1 MEGSRWGDF
10 FKKTL
15 TNVES
20 SLDKVLEVPNHEGG
34 SPDAP
39 KSKDDV
45 IRKLVEEGQALSKH
59 ELQLN
64 NTIKNL
70 RKNLIETESK
80 LKRQEVGKSED
91 APNTTDESKVDVQ
104 ERLDSVRKDYE
115 NRIALLEKENELLK
129 RKVEEVTVDS
139 MEVVRLTRQVETLST
154 QQSIQK
160 SQWLRSEEKLKAEIE
175 YLSGQCHKLAENN
188 QLAQKDSSAVNEKL
202 FGFMQREEAFKKQ
215 LESKNDEIEKL
226 SKSFTDLQQEYQT
239 KTQMLQQTIESSTVA
254 APTEIFPNS
263 VDTLAKKNDGE
274 DVEYYPNND
283 DNEHTPTNASKPN
296 LAGNMNVLDKDK
308 QDIDSHFDMRT
319 SSSSSNRNRPPP
331 LKLKGDI
338 YSEENGVFSEDDL
351 TRDTEVTKQE
361 VLENYLNTLAISP
374 TEQKA
379 PRLPRTASEGKRMGR
394 QSSSRFTSMNSMVMS
409 PKSASHDFDALSSLS
424 YTPST
429 TEKPVGNTGPDMS
442 LLEQLSSTIRRL
454 EAELQTTKQQVVQLI
469 NQRDQARQE
478 IVNSYV
484 EKETK
489 DTSERELTELREQY
503 DSLRK
508 ELTEAQAILRRRT
521 DRVYELELDI
531 KEMRQLYQSQIDL
544 LARN

>member
-20 SLDKVLEVPNHEGG
+20 SLDKVLEVPSHEGG
-34 SPDAP
+34 SPNAP

-59 ELQLN
+59 ELKLS
-64 NTIKNL
+64 NTVKTL
-70 RKNLIETESK
+70 RKNLDETESK
-80 LKRQEVGKSED
+80 LKKLEDGKPTEKSS
-91 APNTTDESKVDVQ
+91 TTDNSEISVQ
-104 ERLDSVRKDYE
+104 ERLESVKKDYE
-115 NRIALLEKENELLK
+115 NRITLLEKENELLK
-129 RKVEEVTVDS
+129 RKVEEATVDS

-160 SQWLRSEEKLKAEIE
+160 NQWLRSEEKLKAEIAH
-175 YLSGQCHKLAENN
+175 LSGQCRIFTQHTQVAQENYKAASN
-188 QLAQKDSSAVNEKL
+188 MVSE
-202 FGFMQREEAFKKQ
+202 FTQREEDYKKQ
-215 LESKNDEIEKL
+215 LESQKDEIEKL
-226 SKSFTDLQQEYQT
+226 LKFNTDIRQEYHA
-239 KTQMLQQTIESSTVA
+239 KTQLLQEPLESNAVA
-254 APTEIFPNS
+254 ALAKTFPNTI
-263 VDTLAKKNDGE
+263 DTLDTKNVNDN
-274 DVEYYPNND
+274 VEFYANNND

-296 LAGNMNVLDKDK
+296 LANNINAIDKYEQNV
-308 QDIDSHFDMRT
+308 DSGSDMHT
-319 SSSSSNRNRPPP
+319 SSSSSNRPPP
-331 LKLKGDI
+331 LKLKGEN
-338 YSEENGVFSEDDL
+338 YNEENGVYSEDDFSQ
-351 TRDTEVTKQE
+351 DSEVTKQE

-374 TEQKA
+374 TEPKA

-394 QSSSRFTSMNSMVMS
+394 QTSSRFTSMNSMVMS
-409 PKSASHDFDALSSLS
+409 PMSASHDFDTLSSLS

-429 TEKPVGNTGPDMS
+429 AEKPISNTGPDMS

-484 EKETK
+484 DKETK

-503 DSLRK
+503 SILQK
-508 ELTEAQAILRRRT
+508 QHTEAQSILRKRG
-521 DRVYELELDI
+521 DRVFELELDI